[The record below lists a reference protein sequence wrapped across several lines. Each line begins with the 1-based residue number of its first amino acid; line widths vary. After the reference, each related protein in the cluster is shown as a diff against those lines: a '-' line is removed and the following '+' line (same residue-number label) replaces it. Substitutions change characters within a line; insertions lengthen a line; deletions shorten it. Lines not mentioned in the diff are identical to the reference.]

1 MSLFQLTASAKTCGK
16 HPEERVVGVCSAC
29 LAQKLTS
36 LVYTP
41 PSTSDLPPEE
51 YAASVSELNNLPQ
64 QNSPPGSAT
73 SPAPNRDHLQTIKE
87 DEEDSATE
95 VISNEQLTC
104 QPSEPPNLVEGISDS
119 VCPHS
124 GDAQLI
130 LDHQE
135 NLSSS
140 QKDSKDQ
147 SFEDKSPV
155 ATKKGSLI
163 SVSKK
168 LSGPQEGFPTPNLQ
182 VYESEPAKCKIRSKS
197 LSVLGAD
204 SLKLVQ
210 RASSH
215 VEELTASFHFD
226 NTNASNIHAKVT
238 LRELFKLDDAEK
250 QENKCSEALHTENA
264 DCLSDCK
271 LTEEEIPRGAFA
283 DASAKINEETDESGT
298 PQNHSHDSRCNCV
311 PSSSSLPSSVCPA
324 KIKQCILLNPLLC
337 RKKGD
342 EKTVNK
348 DGRSICKPSQ
358 FHIRKHRNGN
368 EDRNTQAMDDGGFIR
383 ATYIASESRVQSM
396 RRCRSKMDLYGAR
409 NSFSSSEPSS
419 PGQVFHVDSR
429 SERKFNFSARALAIE
444 VPSMFQA
451 AGGPDAGETNLTAE
465 RLVSVNNEVQGGGGL
480 PNNGELNKTA
490 LKTLSSLMSQH
501 GNEIL
506 AREAECENGDS
517 DNRPTSQVRG
527 NHVTEEENKLLSIP
541 TPLEAVAV
549 DTQMPVISSVMDHA
563 GKAEEIANG
572 NTTEDELI
580 RVCRRVIGRQQRWP
594 SGECRDQMTTSPCDA
609 YAMAME
615 EGSEGSGE
623 TAVEHGRRD
632 QRGVVGG
639 EGQWGTRQG
648 KTAECGGAAEQD
660 EKAGEGKA
668 TEYLGAWEG
677 GGAEDREA
685 GGERGAIAECL
696 ELGKEGAAGHIEG
709 REHREGGAED
719 REVGEEGEAGEGA
732 GTEYEDGAGHRD
744 GRVEHLEAEEEEA
757 WQTGGTEHVEAGEKG
772 DVSEYRGS
780 CKAGAGAQQHQQ
792 HLHVVWEPYCKS
804 SGKTAGTTGRTSGRW
819 PPVTARSVGITPDH
833 PLLRF
838 YLTPLRSSSR
848 TRSRPHRSP
857 KRSIWSLVF
866 T

>member
-1 MSLFQLTASAKTCGK
+1 MSLFQLTASAKTCRK

-41 PSTSDLPPEE
+41 PSTSDLPQD
-51 YAASVSELNNLPQ
+51 AASVSVLNNLPQ
-64 QNSPPGSAT
+64 QKSPPGSAT
-73 SPAPNRDHLQTIKE
+73 FPAPDHDHLQTIKE

-95 VISNEQLTC
+95 VISKEELTY
-104 QPSEPPNLVEGISDS
+104 QPSELPNLVEGKSDS
-119 VCPHS
+119 PRS
-124 GDAQLI
+124 GNAQLI

-135 NLSSS
+135 SLSSS
-140 QKDSKDQ
+140 QNESKDK
-147 SFEDKSPV
+147 SEDKSPIV
-155 ATKKGSLI
+155 TKEGSLI

-168 LSGPQEGFPTPNLQ
+168 LSGPQEGLPTPSLQ
-182 VYESEPAKCKIRSKS
+182 LYASEPAKCKIRSKS

-210 RASSH
+210 RTSSH

-226 NTNASNIHAKVT
+226 NTNASNIRAKKVT

-250 QENKCSEALHTENA
+250 QKNKCSGSPHTENA

-271 LTEEEIPRGAFA
+271 LTEEEIPRGAFE
-283 DASAKINEETDESGT
+283 DASAKIDEETDVSGT
-298 PQNHSHDSRCNCV
+298 QHNHSHDSRCNCV
-311 PSSSSLPSSVCPA
+311 PSSSSIPSSVCPA
-324 KIKQCILLNPLLC
+324 KIKQCLLLNPLLC

-358 FHIRKHRNGN
+358 FHIGKHRNGNGN
-368 EDRNTQAMDDGGFIR
+368 EDRNTQAMDDGGLIR

-465 RLVSVNNEVQGGGGL
+465 RLVSVNNEVQEGGGL

-490 LKTLSSLMSQH
+490 LKTLSSVMSQH
-501 GNEIL
+501 GNESL
-506 AREAECENGDS
+506 ACEAECGNGTS

-527 NHVTEEENKLLSIP
+527 NHVKEEDNKLLILSTP
-541 TPLEAVAV
+541 TSVEAVAV
-549 DTQMPVISSVMDHA
+549 DTQMPVILSVVDHA
-563 GKAEEIANG
+563 GKAGEIANG

-580 RVCRRVIGRQQRWP
+580 RVCRRVIGSQQRWP
-594 SGECRDQMTTSPCDA
+594 SGECRDRMTTSPCDA

-615 EGSEGSGE
+615 EGWEGGE
-623 TAVEHGRRD
+623 TAVEHWRRT
-632 QRGVVGG
+632 Q
-639 EGQWGTRQG
+639 QGT
-648 KTAECGGAAEQD
+648 TAECGGAAEQN
-660 EKAGEGKA
+660 EKAGEEA
-668 TEYLGAWEG
+668 TECLGAWERG
-677 GGAEDREA
+677 GTEDREA
-685 GGERGAIAECL
+685 AGEKGAIRSHHAECL
-696 ELGKEGAAGHIEG
+696 ELGKEGAAGHREG

-732 GTEYEDGAGHRD
+732 GTEDEDGAGHRY
-744 GRVEHLEAEEEEA
+744 GRTEHSEAGG
-757 WQTGGTEHVEAGEKG
+757 TGGTEHVEAGEERDG
-772 DVSEYRGS
+772 SEYHGS
-780 CKAGAGAQQHQQ
+780 CKAGAGAQQQQ
-792 HLHVVWEPYCKS
+792 QLHVVWEPYCKS
-804 SGKTAGTTGRTSGRW
+804 SGKTVGTTGRTSGRW